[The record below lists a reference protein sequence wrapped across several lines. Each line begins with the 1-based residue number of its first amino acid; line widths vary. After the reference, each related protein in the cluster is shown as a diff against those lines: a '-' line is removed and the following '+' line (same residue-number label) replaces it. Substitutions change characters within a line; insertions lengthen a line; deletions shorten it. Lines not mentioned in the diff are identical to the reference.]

1 MTIGNNDSIVNLC
14 IRTFETRT
22 DNSILILKHKM
33 LNINFC
39 EGLEFRASRDAL
51 KGTVRCQLSERLMLV
66 SKDY

>member
-1 MTIGNNDSIVNLC
+1 MTPYIVNLC

-39 EGLEFRASRDAL
+39 EGLEFRASRCAL